1 MKKIFVCLILFL
13 SQSLY
18 GQEDLSNLFIKCD
31 RCDNNFLKNEIN
43 YVNHVREQGLAD
55 IQLFIYRN
63 RNANNGNRYS
73 LDFIGKNEFSEKEL
87 SLVLDTNPRL
97 TQDEVRNA
105 LKKKID
111 LGLVYFLVESN
122 ISNRINISYDSI
134 KYSDNIS
141 ISNPKE
147 INIPE
152 ILYDA
157 FKYVIVFNH
166 YNNEL
171 IIFEHLYGDDN
182 ISDIEKIKNI
192 ISGKPVNPFSFK
204 MDKDERANLSDVDF
218 KKLVDKGINHCKLG
232 DVFQLVLSKRFY
244 QDFQGDEF
252 QVYRALRSINPSP
265 YLFYFDYGS
274 FKIFGSSPEAQIIIK
289 NDKATIY
296 PIAGTFKR
304 TGDDEYDKKQ
314 AEKLSKDTKENS
326 EHVML
331 VDLARNDLSKI
342 SKNVEVERFKDIQF
356 YSHVIHLV
364 SKVTGDIT
372 SDKKID
378 LISGTFPAGTLSG
391 APKHKAMQLIEE
403 YENISREFYGGA
415 IGFMG
420 FNGDFNHAIIIRSF
434 LSKNRRLFYQAGAG
448 IVFKSNPDS
457 ENQEVYNK
465 IEALRKAIKTAE
477 KIWEF

>member
-1 MKKIFVCLILFL
+1 MKVKTKHLKIISDIHTPVGVYLKLRDLYSKVFL
-13 SQSLY
+13 LESSDYKGMENSL
-18 GQEDLSNLFIKCD
+18 SFICFDSKAQISIYD
-31 RCDNNFLKNEIN
+31 DIVKMIFGKKEI
-43 YVNHVREQGLAD
+43 
-55 IQLFIYRN
+55 
-63 RNANNGNRYS
+63 
-73 LDFIGKNEFSEKEL
+73 
-87 SLVLDTNPRL
+87 
-97 TQDEVRNA
+97 
-105 LKKKID
+105 KKKIEKNKGATYY
-111 LGLVYFLVESN
+111 LNYFLNHFKVEKNKFDYPSN
-122 ISNRINISYDSI
+122 GLFGYTSYDSI
-134 KYSDNIS
+134 KYFDNIS
-141 ISNPKE
+141 ISNLKE

-157 FKYVIVFNH
+157 FKYVIVFNNF
-166 YNNEL
+166 NNEL
-171 IIFEHLYGDDN
+171 IIFEHLYDDN
-182 ISDIEKIKNI
+182 DLSEIEKIKNI
-192 ISGKPVNPFSFK
+192 VSGKPVTPFPFK
-204 MDKDERANLSDVDF
+204 RNNKEKINLSDTEF

-232 DVFQLVLSKRFY
+232 DVFQIVLSKRFY
-244 QDFQGDEF
+244 QGFQGDEF

-274 FKIFGSSPEAQIIIK
+274 FKIFGSSPEAQIVIK
-289 NDKATIY
+289 DDKATIY

-304 TGDDEYDKKQ
+304 TGDDELDNKE
-314 AEKLSKDTKENS
+314 AEKLSSDAKENS

-364 SKVTGDIT
+364 SKVSGRVS

-391 APKHKAMQLIEE
+391 APKHKAMQLIED
-403 YENISREFYGGA
+403 YENLSREFYGGA

-434 LSKNRRLFYQAGAG
+434 LSKNRKLFYQAGAG
-448 IVFKSNPDS
+448 IVYKSDRDN

-465 IEALRKAIKTAE
+465 IEALRKAIQIAE
-477 KIWEF
+477 KI

>member
-1 MKKIFVCLILFL
+1 MKVKTKYLKIISDIHTPVGVYLKLRDLYSKVFLLESSDYKGSENSLSFICFDSKAQISIHNDIVTTIFDNNEVKKKIENDKGVSYHL
-13 SQSLY
+13 
-18 GQEDLSNLFIKCD
+18 
-31 RCDNNFLKNEIN
+31 NNFIN
-43 YVNHVREQGLAD
+43 QFKVD
-55 IQLFIYRN
+55 
-63 RNANNGNRYS
+63 
-73 LDFIGKNEFSEKEL
+73 KNEFDFPS
-87 SLVLDTNPRL
+87 N
-97 TQDEVRNA
+97 
-105 LKKKID
+105 
-111 LGLVYFLVESN
+111 GLFGYT
-122 ISNRINISYDSI
+122 SYDSV
-134 KYSDNIS
+134 KYFDNIS

-166 YNNEL
+166 FNNEL
-171 IIFEHLYGDDN
+171 TIFEHLYGDDD
-182 ISDIEKIKNI
+182 ISEIEKIKNI
-192 ISGKPVNPFSFK
+192 VSGKPVNPFSFK
-204 MDKDERANLSDVDF
+204 TNNVERSNFSDADF
-218 KKLVDKGINHCKLG
+218 KELVDKGINYCKLG
-232 DVFQLVLSKRFY
+232 DVFQIVLSKRFY

-274 FKIFGSSPEAQIIIK
+274 FKIFGSSPEAQIVIK

-304 TGDDEYDKKQ
+304 TGDDEYDKKE
-314 AEKLSKDTKENS
+314 AEKLSNDTKENS

-342 SKNVEVERFKDIQF
+342 SKSVEVEKFKDIQF

-364 SKVTGDIT
+364 SKVSGNIS

-391 APKHKAMQLIEE
+391 APKYKAMQLIEHN
-403 YENISREFYGGA
+403 ENISREFYGGA

-434 LSKNRRLFYQAGAG
+434 LSKDRRLFYQAGAG
-448 IVFKSNPDS
+448 IVFKSNRDS

-465 IEALRKAIKTAE
+465 IEALRKAIKIAE
-477 KIWEF
+477 KI

>member
-1 MKKIFVCLILFL
+1 MTIKTNYLKIISDIHTPVGVYLKLRDLYSKVFLLESSDYKGSENSLSYICFDSKAQISILNDIVSIIFDNKEVKKKIENDKGVSYYL
-13 SQSLY
+13 
-18 GQEDLSNLFIKCD
+18 NTFINKFKVD
-31 RCDNNFLKNEIN
+31 
-43 YVNHVREQGLAD
+43 
-55 IQLFIYRN
+55 
-63 RNANNGNRYS
+63 
-73 LDFIGKNEFSEKEL
+73 KNEFDYPS
-87 SLVLDTNPRL
+87 N
-97 TQDEVRNA
+97 
-105 LKKKID
+105 
-111 LGLVYFLVESN
+111 GLFGYT
-122 ISNRINISYDSI
+122 SYDSV
-134 KYSDNIS
+134 KYFDNIS

-171 IIFEHLYGDDN
+171 IIFEHLYGDDD
-182 ISDIEKIKNI
+182 ISEIEKIKNI
-192 ISGKPVNPFSFK
+192 VSGKPVNPFSFK
-204 MDKDERANLSDVDF
+204 INNDERTNLSDTNF

-232 DVFQLVLSKRFY
+232 DVFQIVLSKRFY
-244 QDFQGDEF
+244 QDFKGDEF

-274 FKIFGSSPEAQIIIK
+274 FKIFGSSPEAQIVIK

-304 TGDDEYDKKQ
+304 TGDHEFDKKE
-314 AEKLSKDTKENS
+314 AEKLSNDIKENS

-342 SKNVEVERFKDIQF
+342 SKNVQVERFKDIQF

-364 SKVTGDIT
+364 SKVSGNIP

-391 APKHKAMQLIEE
+391 APKHKAMQLIED
-403 YENISREFYGGA
+403 YENLSREFYGGA

-448 IVFKSNPDS
+448 IVFKSNRDS

-465 IEALRKAIKTAE
+465 IEALRKAIQIAE
-477 KIWEF
+477 KI

>member
-1 MKKIFVCLILFL
+1 MKVKTKFLKVISDIHTPVGVYLKLRDLYSKIFLLESSDYKGSENSL
-13 SQSLY
+13 S
-18 GQEDLSNLFIKCD
+18 FICFESKAQISI
-31 RCDNNFLKNEIN
+31 DNNTVNTIINAKEVKKEIEPDKDVSHYLN
-43 YVNHVREQGLAD
+43 
-55 IQLFIYRN
+55 
-63 RNANNGNRYS
+63 
-73 LDFIGKNEFSEKEL
+73 DFINQFKVEQNDFDYS
-87 SLVLDTNPRL
+87 SN
-97 TQDEVRNA
+97 
-105 LKKKID
+105 
-111 LGLVYFLVESN
+111 GLFGY
-122 ISNRINISYDSI
+122 ISYDSV
-134 KYSDNIS
+134 KYFDSIS

-147 INIPE
+147 INIPD

-182 ISDIEKIKNI
+182 KSEIDKIKNI
-192 ISGKPVNPFSFK
+192 VLGKPVNPFSFK
-204 MDKDERANLSDVDF
+204 KIKEEQTNFSDKEF
-218 KKLVDKGINHCKLG
+218 KKLVDRGINHCKLG
-232 DVFQLVLSKRFY
+232 DVFQIVLSKRFY

-274 FKIFGSSPEAQIIIK
+274 FKIFGSSPEAQIVIK
-289 NDKATIY
+289 NNKATIY

-304 TGDDEYDKKQ
+304 TGDDEFDKKE
-314 AEKLSKDTKENS
+314 AEKLSNDIKENS

-331 VDLARNDLSKI
+331 VDLARNDLSKV

-364 SKVTGDIT
+364 SKVSGNIK

-403 YENISREFYGGA
+403 HENISREFYGGA

-465 IEALRKAIKTAE
+465 IEALRKAIKIAE
-477 KIWEF
+477 KI

>member
-1 MKKIFVCLILFL
+1 MKVKTKHLKIISDIHTPVGVYLKLRDLYSKVFL
-13 SQSLY
+13 LESSDYKGSENSLSY
-18 GQEDLSNLFIKCD
+18 ICFDSKAQISIYDDIVKMIFGK
-31 RCDNNFLKNEIN
+31 KEI
-43 YVNHVREQGLAD
+43 
-55 IQLFIYRN
+55 
-63 RNANNGNRYS
+63 
-73 LDFIGKNEFSEKEL
+73 
-87 SLVLDTNPRL
+87 
-97 TQDEVRNA
+97 
-105 LKKKID
+105 KKKIEKNKGATYYLNNFINQFKVEKNKFD
-111 LGLVYFLVESN
+111 YPSNGLFGYT
-122 ISNRINISYDSI
+122 SYDSI
-134 KYSDNIS
+134 KYFDNIS
-141 ISNPKE
+141 ISNLKE

-157 FKYVIVFNH
+157 FKYVIVFNNF
-166 YNNEL
+166 NNEL
-171 IIFEHLYGDDN
+171 IIFEHLYDDN
-182 ISDIEKIKNI
+182 DLSEIEKIKNI
-192 ISGKPVNPFSFK
+192 VSGKPVTPFPFK
-204 MDKDERANLSDVDF
+204 RNNKEKTNLSDTEF

-232 DVFQLVLSKRFY
+232 DVFQIVLSKRFY

-274 FKIFGSSPEAQIIIK
+274 FKIFGSSPEAQIVIK

-304 TGDDEYDKKQ
+304 TGDDEYDKKE
-314 AEKLSKDTKENS
+314 AEKLSNDTKENS

-342 SKNVEVERFKDIQF
+342 SKSVQVERFKDIQF

-364 SKVTGDIT
+364 SKVSGNIT
-372 SDKKID
+372 SDKKVD

-391 APKHKAMQLIEE
+391 APKHKAMQLIEHH
-403 YENISREFYGGA
+403 ENISREFYGGA

-448 IVFKSNPDS
+448 IVFKSNRDS

-465 IEALRKAIKTAE
+465 IEALRKAIQIAE
-477 KIWEF
+477 KI

>member
-1 MKKIFVCLILFL
+1 MKVKTKHLKIISDIHTPVGVYLKLRDLYSKVFL
-13 SQSLY
+13 LESSDYKGMENSL
-18 GQEDLSNLFIKCD
+18 SFICFDSKAQISIYD
-31 RCDNNFLKNEIN
+31 DIVKMIFGKKEI
-43 YVNHVREQGLAD
+43 
-55 IQLFIYRN
+55 
-63 RNANNGNRYS
+63 
-73 LDFIGKNEFSEKEL
+73 
-87 SLVLDTNPRL
+87 
-97 TQDEVRNA
+97 
-105 LKKKID
+105 KKKIEKNKGATYYLNYFINHFKVEKNKFD
-111 LGLVYFLVESN
+111 YPSNGLFGYT
-122 ISNRINISYDSI
+122 SYDSI
-134 KYSDNIS
+134 KYFDNIS
-141 ISNPKE
+141 ISNLKE

-157 FKYVIVFNH
+157 FKYVIVFNNF
-166 YNNEL
+166 NNEL
-171 IIFEHLYGDDN
+171 IIFEHLYDDN
-182 ISDIEKIKNI
+182 DLSEIEKIKNI
-192 ISGKPVNPFSFK
+192 VSGKPVTPFPFK
-204 MDKDERANLSDVDF
+204 RNNKEKINLSDTEF

-232 DVFQLVLSKRFY
+232 DVFQIVLSKRFY
-244 QDFQGDEF
+244 QGFQGDEF

-274 FKIFGSSPEAQIIIK
+274 FKIFGSSPEAQIVIK
-289 NDKATIY
+289 DDKATIY

-304 TGDDEYDKKQ
+304 TGDDELDNKE
-314 AEKLSKDTKENS
+314 AEKLSSDAKENS

-364 SKVTGDIT
+364 SKVSGRVS

-391 APKHKAMQLIEE
+391 APKHKAMQLIED
-403 YENISREFYGGA
+403 YENLSREFYGGA

-434 LSKNRRLFYQAGAG
+434 LSKNRKLFYQAGAG
-448 IVFKSNPDS
+448 IVYKSDRDN

-465 IEALRKAIKTAE
+465 IEALRKAIQIAE
-477 KIWEF
+477 KI

>member
-1 MKKIFVCLILFL
+1 MKVKTKFLKVISDIHTPVGVYLKLRDLYSKIFLLESSDYKGSENSL
-13 SQSLY
+13 S
-18 GQEDLSNLFIKCD
+18 FICFESKAQISI
-31 RCDNNFLKNEIN
+31 DNNTVNTIINAKEVKKEIEPN
-43 YVNHVREQGLAD
+43 KDVSHYLN
-55 IQLFIYRN
+55 
-63 RNANNGNRYS
+63 
-73 LDFIGKNEFSEKEL
+73 DFINQFKVEQNDFDYPS
-87 SLVLDTNPRL
+87 N
-97 TQDEVRNA
+97 
-105 LKKKID
+105 
-111 LGLVYFLVESN
+111 GLFGY
-122 ISNRINISYDSI
+122 ISYDSV
-134 KYSDNIS
+134 KYFDSIS

-147 INIPE
+147 INIPD

-182 ISDIEKIKNI
+182 KSEIDKIKNI
-192 ISGKPVNPFSFK
+192 VLGKPVNPFSFK
-204 MDKDERANLSDVDF
+204 KSKEEQTNVSDKEF
-218 KKLVDKGINHCKLG
+218 KKLVDRGINHCKLG
-232 DVFQLVLSKRFY
+232 DVFQIVLSKRFY

-274 FKIFGSSPEAQIIIK
+274 FKIFGSSPEAQIVIK
-289 NDKATIY
+289 NNKATIY

-304 TGDDEYDKKQ
+304 TGDDEFDKKE
-314 AEKLSKDTKENS
+314 AEKLSNDIKENS

-331 VDLARNDLSKI
+331 VDLARNDLSKV

-364 SKVTGDIT
+364 SKVSGNIK

-403 YENISREFYGGA
+403 HENISREFYGGA

-448 IVFKSNPDS
+448 IVFKSNRDS

-465 IEALRKAIKTAE
+465 IEALRKAIQIAE
-477 KIWEF
+477 KI

>member
-1 MKKIFVCLILFL
+1 MKVKTKHLKIISDIHTPVGVYLKLRDLYSKVFL
-13 SQSLY
+13 LESSDYKGMENSL
-18 GQEDLSNLFIKCD
+18 SFICFDSKAQISIYD
-31 RCDNNFLKNEIN
+31 DIVKMIFGKKEI
-43 YVNHVREQGLAD
+43 
-55 IQLFIYRN
+55 
-63 RNANNGNRYS
+63 
-73 LDFIGKNEFSEKEL
+73 
-87 SLVLDTNPRL
+87 
-97 TQDEVRNA
+97 
-105 LKKKID
+105 KKKIEKNKGATYYLNYFINHFKVEKNKFD
-111 LGLVYFLVESN
+111 YPSNGLFGYT
-122 ISNRINISYDSI
+122 SYDSI
-134 KYSDNIS
+134 KYFNNIS
-141 ISNPKE
+141 ISNLKE

-157 FKYVIVFNH
+157 FKYVIVFNNF
-166 YNNEL
+166 NNEL
-171 IIFEHLYGDDN
+171 IIFEHLYDDN
-182 ISDIEKIKNI
+182 DLSEIEKIKNI
-192 ISGKPVNPFSFK
+192 VSGKPVTPFSFK
-204 MDKDERANLSDVDF
+204 RNNKEKRNLSDTEF

-232 DVFQLVLSKRFY
+232 DVFQIVLSKRFY
-244 QDFQGDEF
+244 QGFQGDEF

-274 FKIFGSSPEAQIIIK
+274 FKIFGSSPEAQIVIK
-289 NDKATIY
+289 DDKATIY

-304 TGDDEYDKKQ
+304 TGDDELDKKE
-314 AEKLSKDTKENS
+314 AEKLSSDAKENS

-364 SKVTGDIT
+364 SKVSGKVS

-391 APKHKAMQLIEE
+391 APKHKAMQLIED
-403 YENISREFYGGA
+403 YENLSREFYGGA

-434 LSKNRRLFYQAGAG
+434 LSKNRKLFYQAGAG
-448 IVFKSNPDS
+448 IVFKSDRDN

-465 IEALRKAIKTAE
+465 IEALRKAIQIAE
-477 KIWEF
+477 KI

>member
-1 MKKIFVCLILFL
+1 MKVKTKHLKIISDIHTPVGVYLKLRDLYSKVFL
-13 SQSLY
+13 LESSDYKGSENSL
-18 GQEDLSNLFIKCD
+18 SFICFDSKAQISIHD
-31 RCDNNFLKNEIN
+31 DIVKMIFGKKEI
-43 YVNHVREQGLAD
+43 
-55 IQLFIYRN
+55 
-63 RNANNGNRYS
+63 
-73 LDFIGKNEFSEKEL
+73 
-87 SLVLDTNPRL
+87 
-97 TQDEVRNA
+97 
-105 LKKKID
+105 KKKIKKNKGATYYLNNFINQFKVEKNKFD
-111 LGLVYFLVESN
+111 YPSNGLFGYT
-122 ISNRINISYDSI
+122 SYDSI
-134 KYSDNIS
+134 KYFDNIS
-141 ISNPKE
+141 ISNLKE

-157 FKYVIVFNH
+157 FKYVIVFNNF
-166 YNNEL
+166 NNEL
-171 IIFEHLYGDDN
+171 IIFEHLYDDN
-182 ISDIEKIKNI
+182 DLSEIEKIKNI
-192 ISGKPVNPFSFK
+192 LSGKPVTPFSFK
-204 MDKDERANLSDVDF
+204 RNNKEKINLSDTEF

-232 DVFQLVLSKRFY
+232 DVFQIVLSKRFY
-244 QDFQGDEF
+244 QGFQGDEF

-274 FKIFGSSPEAQIIIK
+274 FKIFGSSPEAQIVIK
-289 NDKATIY
+289 DDKATIY

-304 TGDDEYDKKQ
+304 TGDDELDKKE
-314 AEKLSKDTKENS
+314 AEKLSSDAKENS

-364 SKVTGDIT
+364 SKVSGKVS

-391 APKHKAMQLIEE
+391 APKHKAMQLIED
-403 YENISREFYGGA
+403 YENLSREFYGGA

-434 LSKNRRLFYQAGAG
+434 LSKNRKLFYQAGAG
-448 IVFKSNPDS
+448 IVYKSDRDN

-465 IEALRKAIKTAE
+465 IEALRKAIQIAE
-477 KIWEF
+477 KI

>member
-1 MKKIFVCLILFL
+1 MKVKTKYLKIISDIHTPVGVYLKLRDLYSKVFLLESSDYRGSENSLSFICFDSKAQISIHNNIVKMVFDKKEVNKKIENDKGVSYYL
-13 SQSLY
+13 
-18 GQEDLSNLFIKCD
+18 NNFIKQ
-31 RCDNNFLKNEIN
+31 FKVE
-43 YVNHVREQGLAD
+43 
-55 IQLFIYRN
+55 
-63 RNANNGNRYS
+63 
-73 LDFIGKNEFSEKEL
+73 KNEFNYPS
-87 SLVLDTNPRL
+87 N
-97 TQDEVRNA
+97 
-105 LKKKID
+105 
-111 LGLVYFLVESN
+111 GLFGY
-122 ISNRINISYDSI
+122 ISYDCV
-134 KYSDNIS
+134 KYFDNIS

-166 YNNEL
+166 FNNEL
-171 IIFEHLYGDDN
+171 IIFEHLYGDDD
-182 ISDIEKIKNI
+182 ISQIEKIKNI
-192 ISGKPVNPFSFK
+192 VSGKPVNPFSFK
-204 MDKDERANLSDVDF
+204 KNNDERTNLSDTDF
-218 KKLVDKGINHCKLG
+218 KKLVDKGINYCNQG
-232 DVFQLVLSKRFY
+232 DVFQIVLSKRFY
-244 QDFQGDEF
+244 QGFQGDEF

-265 YLFYFDYGS
+265 YLFYFEYGS
-274 FKIFGSSPEAQIIIK
+274 FKIFGSSPEAQIVIK
-289 NDKATIY
+289 DDKATIY

-304 TGDDEYDKKQ
+304 TGDDEFDKKE
-314 AEKLSKDTKENS
+314 AEKLSSDTKENS

-364 SKVTGDIT
+364 SKVSGRVS

-391 APKHKAMQLIEE
+391 APKHKAMQLIED
-403 YENISREFYGGA
+403 YENLSREFYGGA

-434 LSKNRRLFYQAGAG
+434 LSKNRKLFYQAGAG
-448 IVFKSNPDS
+448 IVYKSDRDN

-465 IEALRKAIKTAE
+465 IEALRKAIQIAE
-477 KIWEF
+477 KI